1 MSKITD
7 ALATLEAADKSVTW
21 DTSGECIVV
30 TTQYFEPSGKSAG
43 TVVRHFNDDQ
53 PVPEVQVI
61 GAEDVGDVTVALT
74 GQSATAEGAK
84 L

>member
-7 ALATLEAADKSVTW
+7 ALATLESADKTVTW

-30 TTQYFEPSGKSAG
+30 TTEFFEKSGTSAG
-43 TVVRHFNDDQ
+43 KIVRHFINDQ
-53 PVPEVQVI
+53 PT
-61 GAEDVGDVTVALT
+61 GNVTVALT
-74 GQSATAEGAK
+74 GESATAEGAQ